1 MPIESGLIRK
11 NATRTIGLCCIF
23 HYVSATQNLRRNKEK
38 RRGVLMV
45 KSGIEKMKIHKKS
58 VNIHSIHLTRVNIR
72 CIIRATYYGRCRHD
86 I

>member
-45 KSGIEKMKIHKKS
+45 KSGIEKIKIHKKISEYSLYSLDKSEYS
-58 VNIHSIHLTRVNIR
+58 VYNKSNILWEESP
-72 CIIRATYYGRCRHD
+72 
-86 I
+86 